1 MKISKSKVITFIAIG
16 IIISLQFFFFAPFL
30 KQIYFYDDVRNFEK
44 NSWKYSFVLS
54 SLIIIFMIVYAIK
67 KKLLSRNFL
76 INCSLIF
83 VLITYCS
90 KGLIDDLLLYLNT
103 KINVENY
110 TKNYVVLRYD
120 PNKVFHI
127 YDKKNEFIVFDE
139 QLKKID
145 SIRIKKNLKS
155 LYKLQNN
162 DTLNIEY
169 KVGLLKVKYLE

>member
-1 MKISKSKVITFIAIG
+1 
-16 IIISLQFFFFAPFL
+16 
-30 KQIYFYDDVRNFEK
+30 
-44 NSWKYSFVLS
+44 
-54 SLIIIFMIVYAIK
+54 MIVYAIK

-120 PNKVFHI
+120 PDKVFHI

-145 SIRIKKNLKS
+145 SIRMKKNLKS